1 MTTGAKI
8 RKYRLEKG
16 LTQKELSEKL
26 GVSGSFIGQYENDTR
41 TPKMATLNKIA
52 NALEIDS
59 SCLISDP
66 PITFEVP
73 MAEVVEYYGPF
84 ISDVEKNFNK
94 LNKDGRTKV
103 VEYAA
108 DLSEN
113 PKYKK

>member
-1 MTTGAKI
+1 MTVGERIKRE
-8 RKYRLEKG
+8 RKKKG
-16 LTQKELSEKL
+16 LTQKELAEKL
-26 GVSGSFIGQYENDTR
+26 GVSVVSVQRYEAEDRGVKSDTLKRIADILDIDIYNLVSDTPTSF
-41 TPKMATLNKIA
+41 
-52 NALEIDS
+52 EI
-59 SCLISDP
+59 
-66 PITFEVP
+66 P
-73 MAEVVEYYGPF
+73 MSELKEYYAPF